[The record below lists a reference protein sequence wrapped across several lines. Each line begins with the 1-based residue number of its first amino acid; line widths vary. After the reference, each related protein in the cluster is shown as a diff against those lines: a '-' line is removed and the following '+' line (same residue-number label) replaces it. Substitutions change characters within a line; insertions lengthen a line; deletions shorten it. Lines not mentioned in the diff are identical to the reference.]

1 MCKCEF
7 ANVGHHEKEC
17 SLEIPLL
24 KKLET
29 ARHRVIELQ
38 EFEAAAAIRD
48 AINAI
53 RKYRG
58 HLIEVDEMRPPK
70 VGVDD
75 ILEP

>member
-7 ANVGHHEKEC
+7 ANVGHHENDC

-29 ARHRVIELQ
+29 SRHRVIELQ

-48 AINAI
+48 AIYAI

-58 HLIEVDEMRPPK
+58 HHIETDKMRPPQISI
-70 VGVDD
+70 DD
-75 ILEP
+75 VLEP